1 MRRIS
6 NNLKFKKL
14 GFKSIRRK
22 QGDEYFYN
30 NDISNRSLAKLF
42 KKYGGKAHDAKAT
55 NARMIQKASILLK
68 NKPKK
73 NDQTTLQRTK
83 PVMPESPTKVI
94 EVKPTI
100 PKETVDK
107 LSMSPKSKREDE
119 NDREVFDEVS
129 SCLDMLR
136 NIEKKMSKY
145 QAADRSINDKF
156 DDLIKNT
163 TAVNDLASESH
174 HNYKVA
180 TKKDLLRK
188 DLEIEHL

>member
-1 MRRIS
+1 
-6 NNLKFKKL
+6 
-14 GFKSIRRK
+14 
-22 QGDEYFYN
+22 
-30 NDISNRSLAKLF
+30 
-42 KKYGGKAHDAKAT
+42 
-55 NARMIQKASILLK
+55 
-68 NKPKK
+68 
-73 NDQTTLQRTK
+73 
-83 PVMPESPTKVI
+83 
-94 EVKPTI
+94 
-100 PKETVDK
+100 
-107 LSMSPKSKREDE
+107 
-119 NDREVFDEVS
+119 
-129 SCLDMLR
+129 MLR